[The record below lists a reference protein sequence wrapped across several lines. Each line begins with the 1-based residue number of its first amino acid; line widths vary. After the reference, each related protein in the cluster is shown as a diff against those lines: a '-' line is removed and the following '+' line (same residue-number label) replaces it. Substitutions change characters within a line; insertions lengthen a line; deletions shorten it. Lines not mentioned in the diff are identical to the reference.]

1 MAAKVAG
8 TAFLAVLIPIYLHT
22 YGPTNFLWFCDAALI
37 LTVAGM
43 WLESP
48 LLISMCAAAFA
59 SAMSLA
65 SGLWRQ
71 PSGDSRPGLTGYMF
85 DRHLPLFTRGLSLFH
100 GWLPLLLVWLL
111 RRLHYDKRALWAWSG
126 LAAGLAL
133 AGYIYAAP
141 AGAHP
146 ANPNIPINI
155 NYVYGFNDQQPQ
167 HWVNQNLYVILW
179 LVVLFCLSPH
189 PPGPAQNVHRAKTGG
204 RPENS
209 HLISLV
215 TPRRRQWPDSHMLVG
230 LHPMV
235 PPGLPVQCGG
245 RKRIA
250 PPKPG
255 VNRPN
260 KLFIMKHN
268 HDHGRSHDDGHGASP
283 QLVPVRF
290 EYTHP
295 RPKPSV
301 SRLVQPLAA
310 GSQDAA
316 FLRRGHWWKETPS
329 PPAPMNTASWWTANG
344 CPIPAA
350 TESVANPFGGRNSI
364 LHVARSPESAH
375 LADAENLPLKN
386 TNKQKTKI

>member
-48 LLISMCAAAFA
+48 LLISMCAVGI
-59 SAMSLA
+59 LLPQC
-65 SGLWRQ
+65 LWLLDF
-71 PSGDSRPGLTGYMF
+71 GGNLLGIHVLGLTGYMF

-179 LVVLFCLSPH
+179 LVVLWLVAFLP
-189 PPGPAQNVHRAKTGG
+189 T
-204 RPENS
+204 
-209 HLISLV
+209 HLVL
-215 TPRRRQWPDSHMLVG
+215 
-230 LHPMV
+230 
-235 PPGLPVQCGG
+235 
-245 RKRIA
+245 RKMFTA
-250 PPKPG
+250 PKP
-255 VNRPN
+255 
-260 KLFIMKHN
+260 
-268 HDHGRSHDDGHGASP
+268 
-283 QLVPVRF
+283 
-290 EYTHP
+290 
-295 RPKPSV
+295 
-301 SRLVQPLAA
+301 AA
-310 GSQDAA
+310 GLK
-316 FLRRGHWWKETPS
+316 F
-329 PPAPMNTASWWTANG
+329 
-344 CPIPAA
+344 PI
-350 TESVANPFGGRNSI
+350 
-364 LHVARSPESAH
+364 
-375 LADAENLPLKN
+375 
-386 TNKQKTKI
+386 